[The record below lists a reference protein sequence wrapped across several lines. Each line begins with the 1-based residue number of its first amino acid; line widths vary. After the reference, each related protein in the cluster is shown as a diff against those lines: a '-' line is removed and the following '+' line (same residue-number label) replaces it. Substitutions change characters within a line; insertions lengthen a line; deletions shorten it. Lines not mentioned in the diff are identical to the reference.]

1 MRDFGID
8 CHRDPDGVA
17 WVTLRNP
24 ARRNAVR
31 LEMWEQLFA
40 LAGELTADSTVRVIV
55 LRGHGTD
62 AFASG
67 ADISEFQT
75 HRKDAASAAA
85 YEATTVRTFA
95 ALLALP
101 QPVVAMLQGFCVGGG
116 LAIALCAD
124 LRVAADNS
132 TLQLPAARLGLGY
145 HMSGIDR
152 LLQVVGPA
160 AAAEIFFTARRYT
173 AAEAHHMGLVNHVR
187 PVAEFDAFV
196 AEYIG
201 SICENAPMT
210 VATELRAID
219 EAMKPESQRDL
230 ALIQT
235 MVDRCFASEDY
246 KEGRTAF
253 MEKRKPQ
260 FKGR

>member
-1 MRDFGID
+1 MSDFGVD
-8 CHRDPDGVA
+8 CTHDPDGVV
-17 WVTLRNP
+17 WVVLRNP

-31 LEMWEQLFA
+31 LEMWERLYA
-40 LAGELTADSTVRVIV
+40 LAGELAVDPSVRVVV

-75 HRKDAASAAA
+75 HRKDATSAAA
-85 YEATTVRTFA
+85 YEATTARTFA

-101 QPVVAMLQGFCVGGG
+101 QPVVAMLQGFCIGGG

-124 LRVAADNS
+124 LRVAADQT

-152 LLQVVGPA
+152 LLQVVGPS

-173 AAEAHHMGLVNHVR
+173 AAEALAIGLVNRVVD
-187 PVAEFDAFV
+187 VATLEAFTR
-196 AEYIG
+196 EYVGGIAA
-201 SICENAPMT
+201 NAP
-210 VATELRAID
+210 
-219 EAMKPESQRDL
+219 L
-230 ALIQT
+230 AQ
-235 MVDRCFASEDY
+235 C
-246 KEGRTAF
+246 
-253 MEKRKPQ
+253 
-260 FKGR
+260 